1 MSEDNSIVAENAKQ
15 EELETSNLDRL
26 SEIEKSINS
35 DDIAKQLGESPIVEP
50 VQKEET
56 KETQEPEEAKETED
70 KPKDAVA
77 DEEEANNVKKKLSGF
92 QRVKAKQS
100 HIIAEQAKTLAE
112 QAAIIARLQGPVEQ
126 GPQRQNF
133 NSDDDYFAANAQ
145 YHWDK
150 VAKTKEVEAIEVE
163 MNKKYSDYAEVKR
176 AGQFINVSKEL
187 GNVLG
192 TLDNKTAA
200 EVKYYLAKNP
210 SETVKLNLLTGNALV
225 ERILDLDTESHIE
238 DSPIPPKVTNAP
250 SIPAKVRSSAAVS
263 EDDLVQRE
271 IELVARQMR
280 ERY

>member
-50 VQKEET
+50 VQEEET

-92 QRVKAKQS
+92 QRFKAKQS

-145 YHWDK
+145 YHWNK
-150 VAKTKEVEAIEVE
+150 VEEAKEVEAIEVE
-163 MNKKYSDYAEVKR
+163 MRKKYPDYDQVKQMGR
-176 AGQFINVSKEL
+176 FINITTDVENIL
-187 GNVLG
+187 
-192 TLDNKTAA
+192 KTFDKLTAQNMR
-200 EVKYYLAKNP
+200 YFLTKNP